1 MDTNAE
7 TTTRISPRK
16 LWFGCIATAL
26 AWTGLGWLDILITW
40 RACQHQENFGL
51 AGGAHP
57 YIRLLYSLFA
67 VALLIISIWSGVV
80 SYRNW
85 HLLSAQKDFLESL
98 GVERQEFMA
107 VLGVIITVTLG
118 MGIVWLALPPIFLD
132 ICWRAR

>member
-1 MDTNAE
+1 MDTDTGTEIN
-7 TTTRISPRK
+7 ISPRK
-16 LWFGCIATAL
+16 LWFGCITSAV
-26 AWTGLGWLDILITW
+26 AWASLGCLDILITW

-57 YIRLLYSLFA
+57 YIRLLYGLFA
-67 VALLIISIWSGVV
+67 VALLIVSIWSGVT

-85 HLLSAQKDFLESL
+85 RQLSAQKNFMESH
-98 GVERQEFMA
+98 GVERREFMA

-118 MGIVWLALPPIFLD
+118 MGIVWFALPPIFLD

>member
-1 MDTNAE
+1 MDTDVE
-7 TTTRISPRK
+7 TKTRISPRK

-26 AWTGLGWLDILITW
+26 AWTGLGWLDIVITW

-51 AGGAHP
+51 AGAHP
-57 YIRLLYSLFA
+57 YIRQLYSLAA

>member
-1 MDTNAE
+1 MDTDTGTE
-7 TTTRISPRK
+7 IKISPRK
-16 LWFGCIATAL
+16 LWFGCITTAVSW
-26 AWTGLGWLDILITW
+26 AGMGCLDILITW

-51 AGGAHP
+51 AGAHP

-67 VALLIISIWSGVV
+67 VALLIISIWSGVI

-85 HLLSAQKDFLESL
+85 HRLSAQKDFLQAL

-107 VLGVIITVTLG
+107 VLGVIMTVTLG
-118 MGIVWLALPPIFLD
+118 MGLVWFAIPPIFLD